1 MVLAMQDARGTSEWR
16 ISGRLICMCGPK
28 KGKTPKRI
36 ANGRLPCSGDTTGVI
51 ARTWVLNCA
60 LMCMGINLGVLYA
73 SHGKRENMPHGFT
86 RSLGMV
92 AKSRRSSPRPLGHLA
107 PCQEKQTGSHGGG
120 QVPRHLAPPAWL
132 GVNTARVPHSSH
144 HHRKRKTN
152 EKNGAPCVF
161 TITMCRVCRGGHV
174 ASPTCH
180 TFHPPMAR
188 PECLC
193 LRGGGNVASPTCHT
207 YHPPCPD
214 HGGGTKT
221 PPHSTL
227 GCLDKWGSTSTA
239 NSWDMQ

>member
-1 MVLAMQDARGTSEWR
+1 
-16 ISGRLICMCGPK
+16 MC
-28 KGKTPKRI
+28 R
-36 ANGRLPCSGDTTGVI
+36 
-51 ARTWVLNCA
+51 
-60 LMCMGINLGVLYA
+60 GINLCVLYA

-86 RSLGMV
+86 RSLCMV
-92 AKSRRSSPRPLGHLA
+92 SKVVGRLLALLVILPLA
-107 PCQEKQTGSHGGG
+107 RKNKQEVTGGG

-152 EKNGAPCVF
+152 KKNVAFCVHHHNVS
-161 TITMCRVCRGGHV
+161 CVPGGNV

-193 LRGGGNVASPTCHT
+193 PRGGGNVARPTCHT

>member
-1 MVLAMQDARGTSEWR
+1 
-16 ISGRLICMCGPK
+16 
-28 KGKTPKRI
+28 
-36 ANGRLPCSGDTTGVI
+36 
-51 ARTWVLNCA
+51 
-60 LMCMGINLGVLYA
+60 
-73 SHGKRENMPHGFT
+73 MPDGFT

-92 AKSRRSSPRPLGHLA
+92 AKVVARLLPLLVVLPLSR
-107 PCQEKQTGSHGGG
+107 KKTGSPGGG

-132 GVNTARVPHSSH
+132 GVNTARVPHSSN

-152 EKNGAPCVF
+152 EKNGAPCAF
-161 TITMCRVCRGGHV
+161 TIPMCRVCRGGGHV
-174 ASPTCH
+174 ARPTCH

-193 LRGGGNVASPTCHT
+193 PRGGVMWLAQLATLTTRHVLT
-207 YHPPCPD
+207 T
-214 HGGGTKT
+214 GGGTKT